1 MDAWICLTVV
11 GGREFAAATEVE
23 KLGRNAFVPCEYVQ
37 TRGRGKGGK
46 PVVRSRRV
54 PMMPGYLFIR
64 CDGDVPWFAL
74 TLVRSRRG
82 PIITGA
88 LRYPGGLLAR
98 FAQSD
103 IDALRAAAAQSDRP
117 SGGRGYRRG
126 DIVRARVGK
135 YDTTVEARVVE
146 IKSGLLRLESV
157 LLGRAHR
164 YDRRPDQVE
173 AA

>member
-1 MDAWICLTVV
+1 MWICLTVV
-11 GGREFAAATEVE
+11 GGREFAAAFEIE
-23 KLGRNAFVPCEYVQ
+23 KLGPSAFVPYEYTQ
-37 TRGRGKGGK
+37 TRARGKGGK

-54 PMMPGYLFIR
+54 PLMPGYLFVR

-74 TLVRSRRG
+74 SIIRERRG
-82 PIITGA
+82 PIITGV
-88 LRYPGGLLAR
+88 LRYPGGPLAR

-103 IDALRAAAAQSDRP
+103 IDALRAAAARSAGP
-117 SGGRGYRRG
+117 SGRGYRRG
-126 DIVRARVGK
+126 DIVRARVGR

-157 LLGRAHR
+157 LLGRATR